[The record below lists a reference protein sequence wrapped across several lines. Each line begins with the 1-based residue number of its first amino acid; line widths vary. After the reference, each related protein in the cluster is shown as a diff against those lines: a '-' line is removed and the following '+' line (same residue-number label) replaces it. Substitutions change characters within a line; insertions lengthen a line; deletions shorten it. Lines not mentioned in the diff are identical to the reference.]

1 MKNLFICL
9 MILTFS
15 GVSQA
20 AGMTDNETTSV
31 EHGVEVSSNP
41 IMNNTRTQ
49 QGLEASDWQL
59 SRYREASGQMLS
71 VLPDTR
77 VTARFKVGELS
88 GNAGCNRYFGSY
100 TLGTDNRLSI
110 PAPVGATMMA
120 CAPPVSEQ
128 ERQYLSDLSAVVA
141 FQLEDELLRLLD
153 VNHKTVLEYTAVKPL
168 ALEGTPWVAAGINNG
183 RGGVV
188 STATTRLATARFKDG
203 TVSGHAGCNTY
214 NATYEVTGN
223 RISLGPAMTTR
234 MHCAEPDGIMAQEQE
249 YLAALSRAQNYELT
263 DNGLKLRDDNGSL
276 QVNFVAGDT
285 AR

>member
-31 EHGVEVSSNP
+31 EHEVEASGYP

-110 PAPVGATMMA
+110 SAPVGATMMA

-141 FQLEDELLRLLD
+141 FQQEDELLRLLD
-153 VNHKTVLEYTAVKPL
+153 VDHKSVLEYTAVKPL

-234 MHCAEPDGIMAQEQE
+234 MHCAEPDGIMVQEQE

-276 QVNFVAGDT
+276 QVNFVAADT
-285 AR
+285 AQ